1 MSPPEPDMLPPRA
14 KSILIIGAGELG
26 LAIIHAIV
34 SHRLYSP
41 ATTTLSLMLRPR
53 SLSHP
58 SAEKAEQTAHLRGLG
73 VGLVPGDIEALALAD
88 LTALFRRGMY
98 TAVVHAGGMTLAP
111 GTMVKLTRAV
121 LDAHVPWYMPWQH
134 GVDYDVIGPEAGG
147 GLFREQVAVRELLR
161 GQKSTTTTTE
171 SNNTEMT
178 VHRHHH
184 HTTDWVILSCGI
196 FMSFLF
202 EPFWGVV
209 EVERVSHQTETQTQT
224 QTEPDTQTETYTET
238 QPQTQPPAQVQVRI
252 TALNSW
258 DDLITATTAEDIGT
272 CTAEVFF
279 NADAPVNQAVYI
291 AGETLTYGDFAA
303 TLARVLEP
311 RGVAVSRTNVW
322 GLDYLER
329 ESQLDPTDKLKRY
342 RVVFASGKGLSW
354 RKEDT
359 WSARR
364 GIRMMGVEEWVVR
377 RGWVDGL

>member
-14 KSILIIGAGELG
+14 KSILVIGAGELG

-41 ATTTLSLMLRPR
+41 ATTTLTLMLRPR

-73 VGLVPGDIEALALAD
+73 VALVPGDIEALALAD

-121 LDAHVPWYMPWQH
+121 LDAQVPWYMPWQY

-161 GQKSTTTTTE
+161 GQKTTTE
-171 SNNTEMT
+171 SNTGMMMM
-178 VHRHHH
+178 HHH
-184 HTTDWVILSCGI
+184 HHHATDWVILSCGI

-209 EVERVSHQTETQTQT
+209 EVERAPHQTETQTDTQRETHT
-224 QTEPDTQTETYTET
+224 QT
-238 QPQTQPPAQVQVRI
+238 QTQPPAQVQVRI

-272 CTAEVFF
+272 CTAEVLFSP
-279 NADAPVNQAVYI
+279 DAPVNQPVYI
-291 AGETLTYGDFAA
+291 AGETLTYGAFAA

-322 GLDYLER
+322 GLDSLKR
-329 ESQLDPTDKLKRY
+329 ESQLDPADKLKRY
-342 RVVFASGKGLSW
+342 RVVFAAGRGLSW

-364 GIRMMGVEEWVVR
+364 GIRMMGVEEWVVG